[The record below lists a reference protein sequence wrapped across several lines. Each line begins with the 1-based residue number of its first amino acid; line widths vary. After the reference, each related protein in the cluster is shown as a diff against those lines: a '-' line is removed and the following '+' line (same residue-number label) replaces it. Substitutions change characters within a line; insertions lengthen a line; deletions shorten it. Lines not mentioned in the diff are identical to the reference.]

1 MTRTER
7 EKQVVGQMIAVYC
20 KKRHR
25 SVGDDL
31 CDDCRRLTEYAC
43 RRIDCCPKG
52 TLKTSC
58 RKCEIH
64 CYDPASREQIRE
76 VMRYVGPRMI
86 LINPFSAIRH
96 LLSEL
101 R

>member
-1 MTRTER
+1 MTRAER

-20 KKRHR
+20 RRRHKPA
-25 SVGDDL
+25 GGTP

-43 RRIDCCPKG
+43 RRIERCPKG
-52 TLKTSC
+52 EAKSSC

-64 CYDPASREQIRE
+64 CYDAESRARIRA
-76 VMRYVGPRMI
+76 VMRYAGPRML
-86 LINPFSAIRH
+86 LINPIAAIRH
-96 LLSEL
+96 LLTEL